1 MSTQPP
7 GHGPQGRLW
16 LSEGIPGSGGRIKDR
31 PEDFEV
37 EELPAYQPSGEGTHL
52 YLWIEKVEVDTQ
64 AVARALAKA
73 CGVDAGEVGYA
84 GMKDRRAVTRQLFS
98 VPARNQAGLEGFAL
112 PGVKVLWTRL
122 HQNKLRTGHL
132 IGNRFVLRLRE
143 VSDADAG
150 LKSFEVLA
158 RRGLPNAFGAQR
170 FGTKGDNAAW
180 GKMLIQGQRLPT
192 RPERFQRKL
201 YLSAYQSE
209 LFNRVL
215 AQRLLD
221 GTFDRALLGDR
232 LRKET
237 GGMFLCEAPEVDQP
251 RVDAFEVS
259 ATGPLFGPKMPRPAG
274 EVDAR
279 ELAVLTE
286 EGLTLD
292 DFKRGGGET
301 EGTRRALRVRLG
313 EASAERDGGDL
324 LLRFTLP
331 AGSYATQV
339 LDEVVKPVL
348 EQAV

>member
-1 MSTQPP
+1 MHEAQRDGIP
-7 GHGPQGRLW
+7 W
-16 LSEGIPGSGGRIKDR
+16 LSHGLPGSGGRIKER

-37 EELPAYQPSGEGTHL
+37 EEVPAYLPSGEGTHL
-52 YLWIEKVEVDTQ
+52 YLWIEKIEIETQ

-73 CGVDAGEVGYA
+73 AGVDVGEVGYA

-98 VPARNQAGLEGFAL
+98 VPARAEAALASFAL
-112 PGVKVLWTRL
+112 PGVRVLWTRR
-122 HQNKLRTGHL
+122 HGNKLRTGHL
-132 IGNRFVLRLRE
+132 IGNRFRLRIRGA
-143 VSDADAG
+143 VDPDAG
-150 LKSFEVLA
+150 LASFDVLT

-170 FGTKGDNAAW
+170 FGARGDNAAL
-180 GKMLIQGQRLPT
+180 GKLLLQGEWLPT
-192 RPERFQRKL
+192 RPDRFQRKL
-201 YLSAYQSE
+201 YLSAYQSA

-215 AQRLLD
+215 VQRLMD

-251 RVDAFEVS
+251 RVDAFELS

-279 ELAVLTE
+279 EQALLAE
-286 EGLTLD
+286 EGLALS

-301 EGTRRALRVRLG
+301 EGARRALRVRLG
-313 EASAERDGGDL
+313 DPSAARDGDDL
-324 LLRFTLP
+324 LLAFTLP

-339 LDEVVKPVL
+339 LDEVVKP
-348 EQAV
+348 EGDRAG